1 LGQDVRLPDARTLEL
16 QSAARTLNIISIF
29 ACGVIPYNT
38 QKNINNNI
46 MVSRKKAKGKA
57 RKAAAQ
63 EATKQTVVQES
74 LGEQMQ
80 RLKLLSDKNLFTV
93 KQNEYGNQSAYATCF
108 IPKHTLIFAELPALR
123 GGEIETASLY
133 NENGTHQCHADD
145 DDFLQNNLLGM
156 DESTRASI
164 WELHDQFIDT
174 YTPTDHPLYSP
185 NEKRLLGI
193 IKSNAY
199 HSNDERSRG
208 LYLTISRFNHSCKPN
223 VGYGFNGW
231 EMRLYTTSDVHKG
244 EELCTCYSDM
254 VYFHN
259 RLDRGEYL
267 KRKFNFHCICHGC
280 NRKDNEV
287 DGEQS
292 LKQSDTRRERLRFL
306 AEALSRRDRT
316 AVTKSDLEMIMESI
330 DIMKLE
336 SLEHNISTTYRLA
349 REWALKLGE
358 DEASLEEKCL
368 GAELYV
374 KLLGLSK
381 GETHPETIQARI
393 ETLSKSSK

>member
-1 LGQDVRLPDARTLEL
+1 
-16 QSAARTLNIISIF
+16 
-29 ACGVIPYNT
+29 
-38 QKNINNNI
+38 

-57 RKAAAQ
+57 RKAAK
-63 EATKQTVVQES
+63 EATTKQVVVSSVAEEDDGHQRRQPQES
-74 LGEQMQ
+74 LEEQMQ
-80 RLKLLSDKNLFTV
+80 RLKLLSDKNLFTI
-93 KQNEYGNQSAYATCF
+93 KQNEYGNQSAYATEF

-123 GGEIETASLY
+123 GGEIEIATLY
-133 NENGTHQCHADD
+133 NENGTHQCRADD
-145 DDFLQNNLLGM
+145 DEFLQNNLLGM

-174 YTPTDHPLYSP
+174 YTPSNHPLYSP

-199 HSNDERSRG
+199 HSNDEGSRG
-208 LYLTISRFNHSCKPN
+208 LYPTISRFNHSCKPN

-231 EMRLYTTSDVHKG
+231 EMRLYTTSDVQEG

-259 RLDRGEYL
+259 RLDRGGFL
-267 KRKFNFHCICHGC
+267 KRKFNFDCICHGC
-280 NRKDNEV
+280 NNNGNDD
-287 DGEQS
+287 DGEQR

-306 AEALSRRDRT
+306 AEALSQRDRT
-316 AVTKSDLEMIMESI
+316 TVTNNDLEMIMKSI
-330 DIMKLE
+330 NIMKLE

-368 GAELYV
+368 SAEFYA
-374 KLLGLSK
+374 KLLELSK
-381 GETHPETIQARI
+381 GEMHPETIQARMEI
-393 ETLSKSSK
+393 LSKSR